1 MNQAIR
7 GRRTREAGDA
17 YLLLAPY
24 LQHDAPTTRPNSG
37 GWAMPYIGRMI
48 GLTMLNR
55 IGFRFFNNMIVIKFN
70 LKRNARDGT
79 ETLHDSYALNTSLH
93 PRWNYK
99 DDLWKIT

>member
-1 MNQAIR
+1 M
-7 GRRTREAGDA
+7 
-17 YLLLAPY
+17 
-24 LQHDAPTTRPNSG
+24 S
-37 GWAMPYIGRMI
+37 YIGRII

-99 DDLWKIT
+99 DDLWKITQLFLLLVGREDEVFIADEYPKVLAGHPTARFGSCPA